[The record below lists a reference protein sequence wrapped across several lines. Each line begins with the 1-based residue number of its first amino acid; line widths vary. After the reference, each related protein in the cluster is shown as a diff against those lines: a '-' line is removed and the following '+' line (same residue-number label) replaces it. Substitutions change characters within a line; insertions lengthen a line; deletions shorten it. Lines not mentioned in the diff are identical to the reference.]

1 VPRPRLKPIVRILIL
16 VTLPLLWCWAQ
27 RAGALDFLEHRAV
40 DERFRFRGERAA
52 PVKLV
57 YVDIDTDAIQQ
68 YKWPWNHSRYAQ
80 ILDVLFEI
88 GRVKAVGIDLVF
100 SDFGRPDFG
109 LEEQEAGRLQF
120 GRAIRR
126 HGKVV
131 LAANY
136 VPGPGTIQPVRQFPL
151 VFDGF
156 TDPATNDIPEGP
168 GFPVVGP
175 TWGTLGL
182 IDTYRGETRA
192 AAFFADTPAGTF
204 HPLSLHLALFHWGL
218 GPDAIRRL
226 PDRMEI
232 RRPDES
238 LVTSIPLLRGQL
250 VEVNWF
256 SPWISPLNPRA
267 SVADLGDYLTQLE
280 SDDPEKQARGREFFA
295 QFEDAIVLIGPVDV
309 LLQDLSRTSF
319 DDRPVPQVGVHGN
332 LLKTLVS
339 GEYLRRPPGWA
350 GDALVLGLAL
360 GAAGLAGAGGRRA
373 LLSKFAALL
382 LVAAYVAAGFALF
395 DRFHLILPLVAP
407 AGAALSTSFAALLWQ
422 VVEEQKQ
429 KRRIKGMFGTYLSPQ
444 LVERMVESGEE
455 PRLGGHEAE
464 ITAYFS
470 DIQSFSAF
478 SEQLP
483 PGRLVDLM
491 NEYLT
496 ACTDIVQEEGGTLDK
511 YIGDAVV
518 AMFGAPISLP
528 DHAYRACVAAARVQ
542 AKLAELRERWRAEG
556 ETWPEI
562 VREMRTRVG
571 LNTGTAV
578 IGNMGSRTRF
588 SYTMM
593 GDNVNLASRMESGAK
608 SFGAYT
614 MVTEATRRACEEH
627 GGDRVVFRMLGRIAV
642 VGRRQPVPVYEVLG
656 LREHVAAETLACAET
671 FAKAWERFAARDWSG
686 ARALFSESARLEPGQ
701 PGKGSGVK
709 TNPSLVYLRLV
720 EEYERNPPPS
730 DWDGVH
736 RLAEK

>member
-1 VPRPRLKPIVRILIL
+1 VSRFRLPLIGRILLL
-16 VTLPLLWCWAQ
+16 VTLPLLWCWAN
-27 RAGALDFLEHRAV
+27 RAGVLDFFENRLV
-40 DERFRFRGERAA
+40 DQRFQFRGEREA

-68 YKWPWNHSRYAQ
+68 YKWPWNHARYAQ
-80 ILDVLFEI
+80 ILDVLFEV

-109 LEEQEAGRLQF
+109 LEEQEVGRRLF
-120 GRAIRR
+120 GRAVRT

-136 VPGPGTIQPVRQFPL
+136 VPGPGTLQPKREFPL
-151 VFDGF
+151 IFDGF
-156 TDPATNDIPEGP
+156 SDPATNDIPEGP
-168 GFPVVGP
+168 GFPIVGP
-175 TWGTLGL
+175 NWGTLGL

-204 HPLSLHLALFHWGL
+204 YPISLHLALIHWGL
-218 GPDAIRRL
+218 GTDAIQRF

-256 SPWISPLNPRA
+256 SPWISPLNLRA

-319 DDRPVPQVGVHGN
+319 DDGPVPQVGVHGN

-339 GEYLRRPPGWA
+339 GEYLRHLPPWA
-350 GDALVLGLAL
+350 VDGVILAL
-360 GAAGLAGAGGRRA
+360 ALATAGLAGQGGRRA
-373 LLSKFAALL
+373 IISKVAALL
-382 LVAAYVAAGFALF
+382 LLAAYVAAAFGLF
-395 DRFHLILPLVAP
+395 SRFHLVLPLVAP
-407 AGAALSTSFAALLWQ
+407 VGAALSTSFASLLWQ
-422 VVEEQKQ
+422 VVEEQRQ

-455 PRLGGHEAE
+455 PQLGGHESE

-470 DIQSFSAF
+470 DIQAFSAF
-478 SEQLP
+478 SERLP
-483 PGRLVDLM
+483 PARLVELM

-511 YIGDAVV
+511 YIGDAIV
-518 AMFGAPISLP
+518 AMFGAPIALS
-528 DHAYRACVAAARVQ
+528 DHAYRACVAAVRVQ
-542 AKLAELRERWRAEG
+542 RKLDELRAKWHAEG
-556 ETWPEI
+556 EAWPEI
-562 VREMRTRVG
+562 VGQMRTRIG
-571 LNTGTAV
+571 LNTGMAV

-608 SFGAYT
+608 SFGAFT
-614 MVTEATRRACEEH
+614 MVTEATRRACEQH
-627 GGDRVVFRMLGRIAV
+627 GGDRVVFRMLGRITV
-642 VGRRQPVPVYEVLG
+642 VGRQQPVPVHEILG
-656 LREHVAAETLACAET
+656 LREDLPAETLACAEV
-671 FAKAWERFAARDWSG
+671 FARAWERFAARDWAE
-686 ARALFSESARLEPGQ
+686 ARRLFQESARVEPRR
-701 PGKGSGVK
+701 PGETPGVR
-709 TNPSLVYLRLV
+709 TNPSLVYLALIDD
-720 EEYERNPPPS
+720 YERRPPPA
-730 DWDGVH
+730 DWDGVY